1 MLSDQTR
8 HPKKKTPEIQR
19 NTRNTWQNN
28 SSTGACRYFVWKGDR
43 RSLKIFGAKDSD
55 STSSLRC
62 YFFFPFSVPLVL
74 NLPSLEITFRQTQSR
89 QPIHFRHGR
98 YFTTQTGLYQLPLPD
113 SSFAHVSV
121 VYHCSHGSTFICSA
135 RVEGP
140 CHHDWVRPH
149 VQYLLILTFFTM
161 ARLTSEVANDRLLTL
176 GALYTL
182 IPCQQQADNVN

>member
-1 MLSDQTR
+1 M
-8 HPKKKTPEIQR
+8 
-19 NTRNTWQNN
+19 
-28 SSTGACRYFVWKGDR
+28 WKGDR

-113 SSFAHVSV
+113 SSIAHVSV

-140 CHHDWVRPH
+140 CHHDWVRPVPPYSDIFH
-149 VQYLLILTFFTM
+149 HGKTYVGSRQRPSSHAGLPLHIDSMST
-161 ARLTSEVANDRLLTL
+161 AS
-176 GALYTL
+176 
-182 IPCQQQADNVN
+182 